1 MPPLTGREKATIFL
15 SLLGAETSARLMR
28 YLPAELADLVA
39 SSVNHL
45 PKPSPQAVASI
56 LEELRSFVSLPPAPP
71 HTVAAASVIPPRGA
85 SAAASYASPAP
96 QPAPF
101 PSAPP
106 PPEKP
111 KTPEEKFEQASARK
125 LAGIFLY
132 ERAQIVAFALLLMSP
147 EKQLEMLNNLPGQR
161 PLIET
166 LLRDHRKN
174 GFTEGLKSKIIGYI
188 AEKL

>member
-28 YLPAELADLVA
+28 YLPLELADLVA

-56 LEELRSFVSLPPAPP
+56 LEELRSFISLPPAPGSVP
-71 HTVAAASVIPPRGA
+71 VTVVSSRN
-85 SAAASYASPAP
+85 SPAAGMYSP
-96 QPAPF
+96 SPPAAP
-101 PSAPP
+101 PP

-111 KTPEEKFEQASARK
+111 KTPDEKFEQAAARK
-125 LAGIFLY
+125 LASIFLY
-132 ERAQIVAFALLLMSP
+132 ERAQIVAFALMLMSA
-147 EKQLEMLNNLPGQR
+147 EKQLEILNNLPGQR
-161 PLIET
+161 PLVET
-166 LLRDHRKN
+166 LLRDHRQN
-174 GFTEGLKSKIIGYI
+174 GFTEGLKRKIIDYV